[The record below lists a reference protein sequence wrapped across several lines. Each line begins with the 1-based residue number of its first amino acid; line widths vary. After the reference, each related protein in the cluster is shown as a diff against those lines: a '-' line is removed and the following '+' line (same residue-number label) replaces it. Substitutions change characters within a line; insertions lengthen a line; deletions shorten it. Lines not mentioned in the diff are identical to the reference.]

1 MRHKVKSSK
10 INRKPAHLK
19 AMVRNLVTSIIIYEW
34 VTTTR
39 PKAKLASRVIDRLIA
54 TAKKKDKMS
63 AIRYIQPNL
72 FWKNAS
78 LKIMDVLI
86 DKYKDRPS
94 WFTRIMSIWKR
105 PWDSAD
111 KVRIQFV

>member
-1 MRHKVKSSK
+1 MRHKVKST
-10 INRKPAHLK
+10 HLK
-19 AMVRNLVTSIIIYEW
+19 AMVRNLISSIIIYEW
-34 VTTTR
+34 VTTTK

-78 LKIMDVLI
+78 SKIIDVLI
-86 DKYKDRPS
+86 NRYKDRPS
-94 WFTRIMSIWKR
+94 WFTRIVNLWKR
-105 PWDSAD
+105 AWDSAD
-111 KVRIQFV
+111 RVRIQFV